1 MVGRKGE
8 GVKGRE
14 GGRERGRKKE
24 GGEEGREGRRER
36 KREGGRE
43 GRGERKREGGQEG
56 RRKRMER
63 VQEHSFNIGIKD
75 SLFGTHLI
83 KKEISVV
90 LHLLKTLA
98 QIHILFLLLLEVSSR
113 SGQLLR

>member
-1 MVGRKGE
+1 MDGREEGERGE
-8 GVKGRE
+8 GGGEE
-14 GGRERGRKKE
+14 GGREEGRKR
-24 GGEEGREGRRER
+24 EGREER
-36 KREGGRE
+36 KREE
-43 GRGERKREGGQEG
+43 GQVG
-56 RRKRMER
+56 RMER
-63 VQEHSFNIGIKD
+63 VQEHSFSIGIKD